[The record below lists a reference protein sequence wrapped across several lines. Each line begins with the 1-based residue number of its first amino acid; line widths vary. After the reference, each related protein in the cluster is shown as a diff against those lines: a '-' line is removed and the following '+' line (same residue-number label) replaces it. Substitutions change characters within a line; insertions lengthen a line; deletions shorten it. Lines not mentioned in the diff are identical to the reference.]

1 MLYEEEHSECNPQF
15 TRRKNVGHKDAEC
28 RNNSIVSKK
37 KKNHVLIVIKELLK
51 MNPMGKLLLYEEK
64 HSQLDTSI
72 GTMGSHGISSRPWRS
87 IQISPLI

>member
-1 MLYEEEHSECNPQF
+1 MLDIKMQ
-15 TRRKNVGHKDAEC
+15 NVET
-28 RNNSIVSKK
+28 IQLFLK

>member
-1 MLYEEEHSECNPQF
+1 MQPTIYKEKKCWDIKM
-15 TRRKNVGHKDAEC
+15 RNVET
-28 RNNSIVSKK
+28 IQLFLKK

>member
-1 MLYEEEHSECNPQF
+1 MQ
-15 TRRKNVGHKDAEC
+15 NVET
-28 RNNSIVSKK
+28 IQLFLKK

-64 HSQLDTSI
+64 HSQLDMGI

-87 IQISPLI
+87 IQISTLI